1 MNPVFR
7 CKDDAESRNDL
18 PFIGTR
24 LPQSLQVTAP
34 VSDTPSKIRL
44 LLVDDQIILRQALVI
59 ALSEEHNLHVVGQA
73 NHGGEAIELATKLQP
88 DVILMDICMPVC
100 NGIVA
105 THEIHRSYPW
115 IKILVITSFYDE
127 QYIRQA
133 MQAGALNYLLKNKSS
148 YREIATAAR
157 AAYYSCLLPRF

>member
-7 CKDDAESRNDL
+7 CKDDAESKSHL
-18 PFIGTR
+18 PLIGTR
-24 LPQSLQVTAP
+24 LSQSLHVTSPA
-34 VSDTPSKIRL
+34 SDTRSKIRL

-59 ALSEEHNLHVVGQA
+59 ALSEEHNLQVVGQG

-105 THEIHRSYPW
+105 THEIHRIYPW

-127 QYIRQA
+127 QYIFQA
-133 MQAGALNYLLKNKSS
+133 MQAGALNYLLKNKAS
-148 YREIATAAR
+148 YREIATAVS
-157 AAYYSCLLPRF
+157 AAYHSCLLPKF